1 MRRTVF
7 TDRDFQ
13 MAADGYLV
21 DNEPWQ
27 AEIQRRVVESK
38 VWAPTS
44 FEALEAPPVE
54 GDGVGLGE
62 ETVLL
67 QESEVLRQEA
77 LERADREARELKA
90 RILGEARESALRE
103 AETIRA
109 AAQQAAELART
120 KAEEEAKAAA
130 EAVRKQAEQEG
141 KAEGLSAGRAEG
153 LEAGKAEGKAQYES
167 KVREWD
173 GLISSTLSE
182 RRKALADMEPL
193 LVDLVGDALLK
204 CLRREALERPG
215 LVVELVGQSIRMAH
229 DKVRLR
235 IHLHPG
241 DVDRVERVR
250 QELQLSVGAG
260 DLELVPDGRIE
271 QGGCLLETE
280 AGSVDARLGTLV
292 SQAQDALRT
301 GV

>member
-38 VWAPTS
+38 VWAPPS

-54 GDGVGLGE
+54 GVGVGLGE
-62 ETVLL
+62 EPILL
-67 QESEVLRQEA
+67 QDPMALHQEA
-77 LERADREARELKA
+77 LERADREAQELKEK
-90 RILGEARESALRE
+90 ILGEAREAAGRE
-103 AETIRA
+103 AEEIRV
-109 AAQQAAELART
+109 AAQGAAELVRT
-120 KAEEEAKAAA
+120 RAEEEAKGAA
-130 EAVRKQAEQEG
+130 EAIRKQAEQDG
-141 KAEGLSAGRAEG
+141 KAEGLSVGRVEG
-153 LEAGKAEGKAQYES
+153 LAAGQVEGKAQYEGLI
-167 KVREWD
+167 REWD
-173 GLISSTLSE
+173 GLLSSTLSE

-204 CLRREALERPG
+204 CLRREALERPE

-235 IHLHPG
+235 IHLHPA
-241 DVDRVERVR
+241 DVERVGR
-250 QELQLSVGAG
+250 VRHELQLSVGAG
-260 DLELVPDGRIE
+260 ELELVPDGRIE

-292 SQAQDALRT
+292 SQAQDAIRT